1 MIACKGHITNCL
13 AINHTESVWKRKLK
27 VSFIIYGN
35 FEYILKPLID
45 NNVNGPSNE
54 NIKILLFVVMFTN

>member
-1 MIACKGHITNCL
+1 MK
-13 AINHTESVWKRKLK
+13 KKLK

-54 NIKILLFVVMFTN
+54 KYQDFIVCSYVYKLIYIDEQYSNPY